1 MLTADVAV
9 IGGGIA
15 GAGVS
20 YFLAD
25 GRRVVLLEA
34 ESQCGYHTSGRSAA
48 LFSEIY
54 GGAPAQALT
63 RASRAFYEAPP
74 EGFTQPLLK
83 PRGVLYP
90 ATEATRH
97 ELDAKLADPGFAAVT
112 RRVTGDEARA
122 MVPILTP
129 EAVVEALYEPDAC
142 DIDTDA
148 LLQGFLRGAKQ
159 RGAQVITDARVS
171 ALRRRDGLWRIETP
185 AGEVA
190 APVVVNA
197 AGAWADEIARL
208 AGLAPL
214 GLTPYRR
221 TAMTVAAPLD
231 TGLSTWPMVVAA
243 DDHFYFRP
251 EAGRLL
257 ICRAEETPSV
267 PCDAAP
273 EELDVAIAVNDFEEA
288 TSLKVERVLSK
299 WAGLRTFAPDRAP
312 VVGYD
317 PAAEGFFW
325 LAGQGGFGMQT
336 APGLSQV
343 AAHLV
348 KGEALPPA
356 FALQGVELSAI
367 SIQRFRTSN

>member
-1 MLTADVAV
+1 MISADVAV
-9 IGGGIA
+9 IGGGVA

-20 YFLAD
+20 YFLAE

-34 ESQCGYHTSGRSAA
+34 EAHCGYHTSGRSAA

-63 RASRAFYEAPP
+63 RASRAFYEVPP
-74 EGFTQPLLK
+74 EGFTRPLLK

-90 ATEATRH
+90 ATDATRG

-122 MVPILTP
+122 MVPILRP
-129 EAVVEALYEPDAC
+129 EAAVEALFEPDAC

-148 LLQGFLRGAKQ
+148 LLQGFIRSAKA
-159 RGAQVITDARVS
+159 RGAQVVTDARVS
-171 ALRRRDGLWRIETP
+171 SLQRKDGLWRLAT
-185 AGEVA
+185 AAAEVE

-208 AGLAPL
+208 AGLAPV
-214 GLTPYRR
+214 GLQPYRR

-231 TGLSTWPMVVAA
+231 TGLATWPMVVAA

-257 ICRAEETPSV
+257 ICRAEETPSA

-273 EELDVAIAVNDFEEA
+273 EELDVAIAVNDFEAA
-288 TSLKVERVLSK
+288 TGLKVERVLSK

-336 APGLSQV
+336 APALSQV

-348 KGEALPPA
+348 MGEALPPG
-356 FALQGVELSAI
+356 FVLHGVELSAI
-367 SIQRFRTSN
+367 SVKRFRSLR

>member
-1 MLTADVAV
+1 MISADVAV

-20 YFLAD
+20 YFLAA

-34 ESQCGYHTSGRSAA
+34 EAQCGYHTSGRSAA

-74 EGFTQPLLK
+74 EGFARPLLK

-90 ATEATRH
+90 ATDATRH

-112 RRVTGDEARA
+112 RRVAGDEARA

-129 EAVVEALYEPDAC
+129 EAAVEALYEPDAC

-159 RGAQVITDARVS
+159 RGAQVINDARVS
-171 ALRRRDGLWRIETP
+171 ALQRKDGLWRIETP
-185 AGEVA
+185 AGEVEA
-190 APVVVNA
+190 KVVVNA

-208 AGLAPL
+208 AGLAPV
-214 GLTPYRR
+214 GLQPYRR

-231 TGLSTWPMVVAA
+231 TGLATWPMVVAA

-257 ICRAEETPSV
+257 ICRAEETPSP

-273 EELDVAIAVNDFEEA
+273 EELDIAIAVNDFEEA
-288 TSLKVERVLSK
+288 TGLKVERVLSK

-317 PAAEGFFW
+317 PSAPGFFW

-336 APGLSQV
+336 APALSQL
-343 AAHLV
+343 AAQLV
-348 KGEALPPA
+348 LGEAPPPA
-356 FALQGVELSAI
+356 FALHGVELGAI
-367 SIQRFRTSN
+367 SIDRFRT